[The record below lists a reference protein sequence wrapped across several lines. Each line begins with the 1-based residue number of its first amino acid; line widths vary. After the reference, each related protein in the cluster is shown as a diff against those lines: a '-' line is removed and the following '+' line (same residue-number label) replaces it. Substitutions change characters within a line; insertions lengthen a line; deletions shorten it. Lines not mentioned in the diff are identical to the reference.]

1 MFEDYYFDDPA
12 LQDAL
17 AAAGY
22 YTDPA
27 RAPAVMPSTVQ
38 AEPIMGIGSPAAVA
52 PMTYEE
58 LADRRAAANT
68 PPPGTSIVGPTAGK
82 KGLSF
87 GDDNTFD
94 VYDEQEVRVVDGK
107 GNVIFSGVGVE
118 GANRAVAVGQ
128 SLSDDLGKNANFKIQ
143 KAERTISN
151 GSVGPDRYIDV
162 AYAAPSQSGLG
173 FLADNVLPFA
183 ASFIPVI
190 GPVAGA
196 ALGSAVSSGLQ
207 GRSLQDALTRAAIAG
222 GSAYAGGQLFGPA
235 TSGAGASGAGA
246 ATTSGNITN
255 SAIPTGAFDGILVNA
270 TRAVAPSILASTAGN
285 AIGQAVASQVGAPNK
300 NNVVDGVDQDT
311 GDIVAIGT
319 KPYLSPEALAN
330 IMATFGGEA
339 IPTFDPNAP
348 IDVTGTKIEK
358 QPVEREQAGIGTPGF
373 IDPITGDIVVS
384 KPQPV
389 EREGDIVVS
398 GRLPTTTP
406 SPIPGFGSAIPA
418 ITQGALKPTQT
429 GPDPEKST
437 LDKIKDA
444 AKIASTAAA
453 VLPIIGGIAGAGGG
467 GSGGGAIVPKG
478 GTYDVNPNRSD
489 TFGTRGIA
497 NIGFDPFTYGQASGN
512 QPTEFMFFTRDPVT
526 GAATASPIPITTP
539 VANQPAAPAMVAPSG
554 NTFAE
559 GGEIDDDMASH
570 LMAYHKNGGHTG
582 PGQVKGIGSGQEDK
596 IAAWLSDGEYVWS
609 AQDVADLGDGST
621 DEGVRR
627 LDKMRHMVRRRAGRK
642 DVKKIAKPQKGI
654 DHMLKAV
661 GGSK

>member
-12 LQDAL
+12 LQEAL

-107 GNVIFSGVGVE
+107 GNVIFSGVGAE
-118 GANRAVAVGQ
+118 GANRAVAVAQ

-143 KAERTISN
+143 KAERTIVD

-183 ASFIPVI
+183 ASFIPGI
-190 GPVAGA
+190 GPIAGA

-207 GRSLQDALTRAAIAG
+207 GRSLQDALVRAAIAG

-235 TSGAGASGAGA
+235 TPGA
-246 ATTSGNITN
+246 APTPGGNIPSVATP
-255 SAIPTGAFDGILVNA
+255 AIPAGAFDGILVNA

-285 AIGQAVASQVGAPNK
+285 AIGQSALSQASQSPPAEQPSTTEPQEIVVTAPRS
-300 NNVVDGVDQDT
+300 
-311 GDIVAIGT
+311 
-319 KPYLSPEALAN
+319 YLSPEALAG

-389 EREGDIVVS
+389 EQEGDIVVS

-406 SPIPGFGSAIPA
+406 SPIPGFGAALPA

-478 GTYDVNPNRSD
+478 GTYDVGPNRSD
-489 TFGTRGIA
+489 IFGTRGIA
-497 NIGFDPFTYGQASGN
+497 NIGFDPFTYGQATGN
-512 QPTEFMFFTRDPVT
+512 QPTEFLFFTRDPVT
-526 GAATASPIPITTP
+526 GAVYCS
-539 VANQPAAPAMVAPSG
+539 AMRLSL
-554 NTFAE
+554 
-559 GGEIDDDMASH
+559 H
-570 LMAYHKNGGHTG
+570 LLQMSLLLRRWLHLL
-582 PGQVKGIGSGQEDK
+582 GIC
-596 IAAWLSDGEYVWS
+596 L
-609 AQDVADLGDGST
+609 
-621 DEGVRR
+621 
-627 LDKMRHMVRRRAGRK
+627 
-642 DVKKIAKPQKGI
+642 
-654 DHMLKAV
+654 LKAAK
-661 GGSK
+661 STTTWLHI